1 MSAKNA
7 RNEFNK
13 MSAGPTPYMDTKG
26 RRIRLSGRGA
36 LYTENSKGNRAYN
49 PTAAFIKPV
58 SGNGNR
64 VNINNKNVMTV
75 PKNIRPF
82 TFNNSNN
89 NNNNSLVHC
98 RACGKTY
105 DGFAQCC
112 FEMNHVRVPKRN

>member
-13 MSAGPTPYMDTKG
+13 LSAGPTPYMDTKG

-36 LYTENSKGNRAYN
+36 LYTENSKGNRIYN

-82 TFNNSNN
+82 TFNN
-89 NNNNSLVHC
+89 NSLVHC

-112 FEMNHVRVPKRN
+112 YEMNHVRVPKRN